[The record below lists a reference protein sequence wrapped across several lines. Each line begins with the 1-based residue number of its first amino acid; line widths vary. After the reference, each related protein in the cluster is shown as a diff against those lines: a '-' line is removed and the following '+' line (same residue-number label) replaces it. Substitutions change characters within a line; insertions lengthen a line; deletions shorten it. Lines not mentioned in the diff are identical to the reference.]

1 MLEAYYTC
9 CNDQVDQDFP
19 CNSTDRNYK
28 NPEFL
33 TSAWHWC
40 EIGLQQG
47 YTREL
52 KFSTGSSNQTSLGY
66 RLSAFSLLTL
76 C

>member
-28 NPEFL
+28 NPE
-33 TSAWHWC
+33 
-40 EIGLQQG
+40 
-47 YTREL
+47 
-52 KFSTGSSNQTSLGY
+52 
-66 RLSAFSLLTL
+66 LLAL
-76 C
+76 V